1 MVMRERF
8 VVSPMR
14 GLLNDQV
21 CYGYAKGLNMCK
33 FGTMRKAAAGIVAA
47 AMLSVGAAGLVST
60 ANAAEIDNNDIT
72 ITQPAAVPNQLI
84 QPTMNGRTFKAY
96 RISNYSN
103 AQVNASGQITG
114 YDMKAQAPFTD
125 ALIKDAVKAAV
136 VTGDAVNTN
145 FTNVVELNA
154 DGSITFKGDAE
165 NLTALQFV
173 GKYFYGTGADV
184 YGNDNANS
192 HQVRTFADYLL
203 KHLPQGANAISATGA
218 NDQVTLDIPDGEE
231 GLYLII
237 EEPTIDTKTDAFKGE
252 TVSRAMLTGT
262 PIKVGDKLYNEVVND
277 GGKTYTLGTL
287 ALKAEKVTL
296 TKEIEGKDQLIQLN
310 SVRTFT
316 IRTNVPNY
324 TTDYPNWQAKNF
336 TIADNPSAN
345 INPFV
350 TEGDNTTVKTLKV
363 EATKADGT
371 KATLAIG
378 TDYTVDVTNSNS
390 TDAND
395 FKISLTDPTKWS
407 GQGITITYDGVLT
420 STTPDGTTNTD
431 QATVNDVQLD
441 FSNNPNDPN
450 EKATLTDQEK
460 LFNAQLDMEKVAFND
475 VVKKLAGA
483 KFEATVGGAPV
494 AFTKSADG
502 LTYTV
507 NKDTTATGVTNEVV
521 FGVQKEDGIKPIT
534 LDGLAGDTDQA
545 VTYTFTETKAPEGYI
560 LGDNPVSFTVTVT
573 PTFDAAGE
581 STGAE
586 VVVNSANHKNFIDL
600 SEVANATSPASTN
613 GTVYTLG
620 TARVE
625 NTKNISDFA
634 KTGGEIVWLMAAAGA
649 AAAAG
654 VGLGIVVR
662 RSRSRRYRA

>member
-1 MVMRERF
+1 MR
-8 VVSPMR
+8 
-14 GLLNDQV
+14 N
-21 CYGYAKGLNMCK
+21 

-60 ANAAEIDNNDIT
+60 ANAAEVNSNDIT
-72 ITQPAAVPNQLI
+72 ITQPAAVQNQLI
-84 QPTMNGRTFKAY
+84 QPTVNGRKFKAY

-114 YDMKAQAPFTD
+114 YDMKAQVPFTD
-125 ALIKDAVKAAV
+125 ALIKDAVKAAI
-136 VTGDAVNTN
+136 VTGDTVNSN
-145 FTNVVELNA
+145 FQNVVTLGD
-154 DGSITFKGDAE
+154 DGNITFKGDAE

-218 NDQVTLDIPDGEE
+218 NDQVTLDIPNGEE

-237 EEPTIDTKTDAFKGE
+237 EEPTIDTTADAFKGE

-277 GGKTYTLGTL
+277 GGKTYKLGTL

-336 TIADNPSAN
+336 TITDNPSAN

-350 TEGDNTTVKTLKV
+350 TKGDNTTVKNLKV
-363 EATKADGT
+363 EAT

-475 VVKKLAGA
+475 VDKKLLGA
-483 KFEATVGGAPV
+483 KFTATTVNDAPV
-494 AFTKSADG
+494 TFTKSADG

-507 NKDTTATGVTNEVV
+507 NKDTRAAGVTNEVV
-521 FGVQKEDGIKPIT
+521 FGVQGANGIKPIT

-581 STGAE
+581 STGAT
-586 VVVNSANHKNFIDL
+586 VVVNSANHANFIDL
-600 SEVANATSPASTN
+600 STVANATSPASTN

-654 VGLGIVVR
+654 VGLGIAVR

>member
-1 MVMRERF
+1 MKKRTLI
-8 VVSPMR
+8 STTA
-14 GLLNDQV
+14 GLAV
-21 CYGYAKGLNMCK
+21 
-33 FGTMRKAAAGIVAA
+33 A
-47 AMLSVGAAGLVST
+47 AMLMGAGFVAT
-60 ANAAEIDNNDIT
+60 ANAAEVTSNDIT
-72 ITQPAAVPNQLI
+72 ITQPAAVENQLKP
-84 QPTMNGRTFKAY
+84 PTVTDRTFKAY
-96 RISNYSN
+96 RISDYSN
-103 AQVNASGQITG
+103 AQVNDKGQITG
-114 YDMKAQAPFTD
+114 YDMKVTNGFTD
-125 ALIKDAVKAAV
+125 ALIRDAVKAAV

-145 FTNVVELNA
+145 FANVVELNA

-203 KHLPQGANAISATGA
+203 KHLPQEAVPVSATGA
-218 NDQVTLDIPDGEE
+218 NNQVTFDIPDEGE
-231 GLYLII
+231 GLYLIV
-237 EEPTIDTKTDAFKGE
+237 EDPKIDTTTDAFKGE

-262 PIKVGDKLYNEVVND
+262 PIKVGTKLYNEVVND

-336 TIADNPSAN
+336 IITDNPSAN

-350 TEGDNTTVKTLKV
+350 TEGDNTTVKNLKV

-371 KATLAIG
+371 KTTLAIG

-431 QATVNDVQLD
+431 QATVNDVKLD
-441 FSNNPNDPN
+441 FSNNPNADD
-450 EKATLTDQEK
+450 EMATLTDQEK
-460 LFNAQLDMEKVAFND
+460 LFNAQLDMEKVAFNNVD
-475 VVKKLAGA
+475 TKLAGA
-483 KFEATVGGAPV
+483 KFTATVNGAPV
-494 AFTKSADG
+494 AFTKSVDG

-507 NKDTTATGVTNEVV
+507 NKDATATGVTNEVV
-521 FGVQKEDGIKPIT
+521 FGVQGADGIKPIT
-534 LDGLAGDTDQA
+534 LDGLAADTDQA
-545 VTYTFTETKAPEGYI
+545 VTYTFTETEAPVGYI

-573 PTFDAAGE
+573 PNFDETTGE

-586 VVVNSANHKNFIDL
+586 VVVESANHANFIDL
-600 SEVANATSPASTN
+600 STVANATSPASEG

-625 NTKNISDFA
+625 NTKNINDFA
-634 KTGGEIVWLMAAAGA
+634 KTGGAIMTMLALAGA
-649 AAAAG
+649 ATAAG
-654 VGLGIVVR
+654 VIASVAAKR
-662 RSRSRRYRA
+662 RTNKA

>member
-1 MVMRERF
+1 
-8 VVSPMR
+8 
-14 GLLNDQV
+14 
-21 CYGYAKGLNMCK
+21 MCK

-60 ANAAEIDNNDIT
+60 ANAAEVNSNDIT
-72 ITQPAAVPNQLI
+72 ITQPAAVQNQLI
-84 QPTMNGRTFKAY
+84 QPTVNGRTFKAY

-103 AQVNASGQITG
+103 AQVNADGKITG
-114 YDMKAQAPFTD
+114 YDMKVTNGFTD
-125 ALIKDAVKAAV
+125 DLIRDAVKAAV
-136 VTGDAVNTN
+136 VTGDAINKN
-145 FTNVVELNA
+145 FQNVVTLGD
-154 DGSITFKGDAE
+154 DGNITFKGDAE
-165 NLTALQFV
+165 NLTPLQFV

-184 YGNDNANS
+184 YGNENANS

-203 KHLPQGANAISATGA
+203 KHLPTGA
-218 NDQVTLDIPDGEE
+218 TAITGVGADKQVTLDIPDDEE

-237 EEPTIDTKTDAFKGE
+237 EEPTINTTTDTFKGE

-262 PIKVGDKLYNEVVND
+262 PIKVGTKLYNEVVNGD
-277 GGKTYTLGTL
+277 KTYTLGSL

-296 TKEIEGKDQLIQLN
+296 TKEIEGNDQLIQLN

-350 TEGDNTTVKTLKV
+350 TEAGTTTVKNLKV

-420 STTPDGTTNTD
+420 STTPDGTTNID

-475 VVKKLAGA
+475 KLNKLAGA
-483 KFEATVGGAPV
+483 KFAATVNGAPV

-507 NKDTTATGVTNEVV
+507 NKDATAAGVTNEVV
-521 FGVQKEDGIKPIT
+521 FGVQGADGPIKPIT

-586 VVVNSANHKNFIDL
+586 VVVESANHANFIDL
-600 SEVANATSPASTN
+600 SEVVNATSPASTD

-620 TARVE
+620 TVRVE

-634 KTGGEIVWLMAAAGA
+634 KTGGAIVWLMAAAGA

-654 VGLGIVVR
+654 VGLGIAVR
-662 RSRSRRYRA
+662 RSRSRRYHA

>member
-1 MVMRERF
+1 MH
-8 VVSPMR
+8 
-14 GLLNDQV
+14 
-21 CYGYAKGLNMCK
+21 K
-33 FGTMRKAAAGIVAA
+33 FGTMRRAAAGMMAA

-60 ANAAEIDNNDIT
+60 ANAAEVNSNDIT
-72 ITQPAAVPNQLI
+72 ITQPAAVQNQLI
-84 QPTMNGRTFKAY
+84 QPTVNGRTFKAY
-96 RISNYSN
+96 RISNYTN
-103 AQVNASGQITG
+103 AQVNDKGQITG
-114 YDMKAQAPFTD
+114 YDMAAQAPFTD
-125 ALIKDAVKAAV
+125 ALIKAAVKAAV
-136 VTGDAVNTN
+136 VTGNAVDTN
-145 FTNVVELNA
+145 FQNVVALGD
-154 DGSITFKGDAE
+154 DGNITFKGDAE

-173 GKYFYGTGADV
+173 GKYFYGAGADV
-184 YGNDNANS
+184 YGNDNADS
-192 HQVRTFADYLL
+192 DQVRTFADYLMG
-203 KHLPQGANAISATGA
+203 HLPQGATAVSATGA
-218 NDQVTLDIPDGEE
+218 NGQVTLDIPDGQE
-231 GLYLII
+231 GLYLIV
-237 EEPTIDTKTDAFKGE
+237 EDPTIDTTTDAFKGE

-262 PIKVGDKLYNEVVND
+262 PIKVGDKLYNEVVN

-296 TKEIEGKDQLIQLN
+296 TKDVQGTDHLIQLN
-310 SVRTFT
+310 SVRTFV
-316 IRTNVPNY
+316 INTNVPNY
-324 TTDYPNWQAKNF
+324 TIDYPNWKAKNF
-336 TIADNPSAN
+336 IITDNPSAN

-350 TEGDNTTVKTLKV
+350 TEGDNTTVKNLKV

-371 KATLAIG
+371 KTTLAIN

-420 STTPDGTTNTD
+420 STTPDGTTNTA

-441 FSNNPNDPN
+441 FSNNPNVAD

-475 VVKKLAGA
+475 VATKLAGA
-483 KFEATVGGAPV
+483 KFTATVNGTPV

-507 NKDTTATGVTNEVV
+507 NKDASASGVTNEVV
-521 FGVQKEDGIKPIT
+521 FGVDVSGTIKPIT

-545 VTYTFTETKAPEGYI
+545 VTYTFTETEAPAGYI
-560 LGDNPVSFTVTVT
+560 LGDNPVSFTVKVT
-573 PTFDAAGE
+573 PTFDTAGE

-586 VVVNSANHKNFIDL
+586 VVVESANHANFIDL
-600 SEVANATSPASTN
+600 SAVVNATSPASTG

-654 VGLGIVVR
+654 VGLGIAVR

>member
-1 MVMRERF
+1 MR
-8 VVSPMR
+8 
-14 GLLNDQV
+14 
-21 CYGYAKGLNMCK
+21 K
-33 FGTMRKAAAGIVAA
+33 FGTMRRAAAGMMAA

-60 ANAAEIDNNDIT
+60 ANAAEVNSNDIT
-72 ITQPAAVPNQLI
+72 ITQPAAVQNQLKP
-84 QPTMNGRTFKAY
+84 PTVTGRTFNAY
-96 RISNYSN
+96 RISDYSN
-103 AQVNASGQITG
+103 AQVNDKGQITG
-114 YDMKAQAPFTD
+114 YDMKVTNGFTD
-125 ALIKDAVKAAV
+125 ALIRDAVKAAV

-145 FTNVVELNA
+145 FANVVELNA

-203 KHLPQGANAISATGA
+203 KHLPQEAVPVSATGA
-218 NDQVTLDIPDGEE
+218 NNQVTFDIPDEGE
-231 GLYLII
+231 GLYLIV
-237 EEPTIDTKTDAFKGE
+237 EDPKIDTTTDAFKGE

-262 PIKVGDKLYNEVVND
+262 PIKVGTKLYNEVVND

-324 TTDYPNWQAKNF
+324 TTDYPNWQARNF
-336 TIADNPSAN
+336 TIADNPAAN
-345 INPFV
+345 INPFKDGAV
-350 TEGDNTTVKTLKV
+350 RNLVVKAK
-363 EATKADGT
+363 KADGT
-371 KATLAIG
+371 ETTLTKG
-378 TDYTVDVTNSNS
+378 THYTVDVTNGTSD
-390 TDAND
+390 DAND

-420 STTPDGTTNTD
+420 STTPDGTTNID

-460 LFNAQLDMEKVAFND
+460 LFNAQLDMEKVAFNQ
-475 VVKKLAGA
+475 VAMKLAGA
-483 KFEATVGGAPV
+483 KFTATVGGAPV

-507 NKDTTATGVTNEVV
+507 NKVTTATGVTNEVV

-545 VTYTFTETKAPEGYI
+545 VTYTFTETEAPAGYI

-581 STGAE
+581 STGATVTVE
-586 VVVNSANHKNFIDL
+586 SANHKNFIDL
-600 SEVANATSPASTN
+600 STVANATSPASTN

-654 VGLGIVVR
+654 VGLGIAVR
-662 RSRSRRYRA
+662 RSRSRRYPA

>member
-1 MVMRERF
+1 MR
-8 VVSPMR
+8 
-14 GLLNDQV
+14 
-21 CYGYAKGLNMCK
+21 K
-33 FGTMRKAAAGIVAA
+33 FGTMRRAAAGMMAV

-60 ANAAEIDNNDIT
+60 ANAKEVPNNDIT
-72 ITQPAAVPNQLI
+72 ITQPAAVQNQLI
-84 QPTMNGRTFKAY
+84 QPTVNGRTFKAY

-103 AQVNASGQITG
+103 AQVNADGKITG
-114 YDMKAQAPFTD
+114 YDMKVTNGFTD
-125 ALIKDAVKAAV
+125 DLIRDAVKAAV
-136 VTGDAVNTN
+136 VTGDAVNSN
-145 FTNVVELNA
+145 FQNVVALGD
-154 DGSITFKGDAE
+154 DGNITFKGDAE

-173 GKYFYGTGADV
+173 GKYFYGAGADV

-218 NDQVTLDIPDGEE
+218 NNQVALDIPDGEE

-262 PIKVGDKLYNEVVND
+262 PIKVGDKLYDEVVTTRGD
-277 GGKTYTLGTL
+277 EKVVYKLGTL

-296 TKEIEGKDQLIQLN
+296 TKEIEGNDQLIQLN

-316 IRTNVPNY
+316 IKTNVPNY

-336 TIADNPSAN
+336 TITDNPAAN

-350 TEGDNTTVKTLKV
+350 TEAGTTTVKNLKV
-363 EATKADGT
+363 EAAKAGGT
-371 KATLAIG
+371 KTTLAIG
-378 TDYTVDVTNSNS
+378 TDYTVDVTNANS

-460 LFNAQLDMEKVAFND
+460 LFNAQLDMEKVAFNN
-475 VVKKLAGA
+475 KLNKLPDA
-483 KFEATVGGAPV
+483 KFTATVDGKPV
-494 AFTKSADG
+494 KFTKSADG

-507 NKDTTATGVTNEVV
+507 NKDTSAAGVTNEVV

-654 VGLGIVVR
+654 VGLGIAVR
-662 RSRSRRYRA
+662 RSRSRRYPA

>member
-1 MVMRERF
+1 MR
-8 VVSPMR
+8 
-14 GLLNDQV
+14 N
-21 CYGYAKGLNMCK
+21 
-33 FGTMRKAAAGIVAA
+33 FGTMRRAAAGMMAA

-60 ANAAEIDNNDIT
+60 ANAAEAGNNDIT
-72 ITQPAAVPNQLI
+72 ITQPENVPNQLI
-84 QPTMNGRTFKAY
+84 QPTVNGRTFKAY

-114 YDMKAQAPFTD
+114 YDMAAQVPFTD

-136 VTGDAVNTN
+136 VTGDAVDTN
-145 FTNVVELNA
+145 FSKVVTLNA

-173 GKYFYGTGADV
+173 GKYFYGAGADV
-184 YGNDNANS
+184 YGNENANS

-237 EEPTIDTKTDAFKGE
+237 EEPTIDTTTDTFKGE

-262 PIKVGDKLYNEVVND
+262 PIKVGTKLYNEVVNGD
-277 GGKTYTLGTL
+277 KTYTLGTL

-296 TKEIEGKDQLIQLN
+296 TKEIEGNDQLIQLN

-350 TEGDNTTVKTLKV
+350 TEAGTTTVKNLKV

-371 KATLAIG
+371 KTTLAIG

-407 GQGITITYDGVLT
+407 GQGITIMYDGVLT

-450 EKATLTDQEK
+450 EMATLTDQEK
-460 LFNAQLDMEKVAFND
+460 LFNAQLDMEKVAFNQ
-475 VVKKLAGA
+475 VAMKLAGA
-483 KFEATVGGAPV
+483 KFTATVGDTPV

-502 LTYTV
+502 MTYTV

-521 FGVQKEDGIKPIT
+521 FGVDVSGTIKPIT

-586 VVVNSANHKNFIDL
+586 VVVNSATHANFIDL
-600 SEVANATSPASTN
+600 STVANATSPASTN

-620 TARVE
+620 TVRVE

-634 KTGGEIVWLMAAAGA
+634 KTGGAIVWLMAAAGA

-654 VGLGIVVR
+654 VGLGIAVR

>member
-1 MVMRERF
+1 MH
-8 VVSPMR
+8 
-14 GLLNDQV
+14 
-21 CYGYAKGLNMCK
+21 K
-33 FGTMRKAAAGIVAA
+33 FGTMRRAAAGMMAA

-60 ANAAEIDNNDIT
+60 ANAAEITNNDIT
-72 ITQPAAVPNQLI
+72 ITQPAAVQNQLI
-84 QPTMNGRTFKAY
+84 QPTVNGRTFKAY

-103 AQVNASGQITG
+103 AQVNANGQITG
-114 YDMKAQAPFTD
+114 YDMAAQAPFTD

-136 VTGDAVNTN
+136 VTGDAVDTN
-145 FTNVVELNA
+145 FANVVALGD
-154 DGSITFKGDAE
+154 DGNITFKGDAE

-173 GKYFYGTGADV
+173 GKYFYGAGADV
-184 YGNDNANS
+184 YGNDNADS
-192 HQVRTFADYLL
+192 DQVRTFADYLL
-203 KHLPQGANAISATGA
+203 EHLPQGATAVSATGA
-218 NDQVTLDIPDGEE
+218 NGQVTLDIPDGQE
-231 GLYLII
+231 GLYLIV
-237 EEPTIDTKTDAFKGE
+237 EEPTIDTTTDAFKGE

-262 PIKVGDKLYNEVVND
+262 PIKVGDKLYNEVVN

-296 TKEIEGKDQLIQLN
+296 TKDVQGTDHLIQLN
-310 SVRTFT
+310 SVRTFV
-316 IRTNVPNY
+316 INTNVPNY
-324 TTDYPNWQAKNF
+324 TTDYPNWKAKNF
-336 TIADNPSAN
+336 AITDNPSAN

-350 TEGDNTTVKTLKV
+350 TESGNTTVKNLKV

-371 KATLAIG
+371 KTTLAIN

-407 GQGITITYDGVLT
+407 GQGITVTYDGVLT
-420 STTPDGTTNTD
+420 ATTPDGTTNTA

-441 FSNNPNDPN
+441 FSNNPNVADD
-450 EKATLTDQEK
+450 KATLTDQEK

-475 VVKKLAGA
+475 VATKLAGA
-483 KFEATVGGAPV
+483 KFTATVNGTPV

-507 NKDTTATGVTNEVV
+507 NKDASASGVTNEVV
-521 FGVQKEDGIKPIT
+521 FGVDVSGTIKPIT

-545 VTYTFTETKAPEGYI
+545 VTYTFTETEAPAGYI
-560 LGDNPVSFTVTVT
+560 LGDNPVSFTVKVT
-573 PTFDAAGE
+573 PTFDTAGE

-586 VVVNSANHKNFIDL
+586 VAVESANHANFIDL
-600 SEVANATSPASTN
+600 SAVVNATSPASTG

-634 KTGGEIVWLMAAAGA
+634 KTGGEIAWLMAAAGA

-654 VGLGIVVR
+654 VGLGIAVR

>member
-21 CYGYAKGLNMCK
+21 CYGYAKGLNMRK
-33 FGTMRKAAAGIVAA
+33 FGTMRKAAAGIVVA

-60 ANAAEIDNNDIT
+60 ANAAEAGNNDIT
-72 ITQPAAVPNQLI
+72 ITQPAAVQNQLI
-84 QPTMNGRTFKAY
+84 QPTVNGRTFKAY
-96 RISNYSN
+96 RISDYSN

-114 YDMKAQAPFTD
+114 YDMKAQVPFTD

-136 VTGDAVNTN
+136 VTGDAINSN
-145 FTNVVELNA
+145 FQNVAALGD
-154 DGSITFKGDAE
+154 DGNITFKGDAE

-173 GKYFYGTGADV
+173 GKYFYGAGADV

-218 NDQVTLDIPDGEE
+218 NGQVTLDIPDGEE

-237 EEPTIDTKTDAFKGE
+237 EEPTIDTTADAFKGE

-262 PIKVGDKLYNEVVND
+262 PIKVGAKLYNEVVNN

-316 IRTNVPNY
+316 INTNVPNY

-336 TIADNPSAN
+336 TITDNPSAN

-350 TEGDNTTVKTLKV
+350 TEAGTTTVKNLKV
-363 EATKADGT
+363 EASKADGT
-371 KATLAIG
+371 KTTLAIG
-378 TDYTVDVTNSNS
+378 TDYTADVTNSNS

-420 STTPDGTTNTD
+420 STTPDGTTNID
-431 QATVNDVQLD
+431 QATVNDVKLD

-460 LFNAQLDMEKVAFND
+460 LFNAQLDMEKVAFNQ
-475 VVKKLAGA
+475 VATKLAGA

-494 AFTKSADG
+494 TFTKSADG

-507 NKDTTATGVTNEVV
+507 NKTSAAGVTNEVV
-521 FGVQKEDGIKPIT
+521 FGVQKEDGTIKPIT
-534 LDGLAGDTDQA
+534 LDGLAGDTDHA
-545 VTYTFTETKAPEGYI
+545 VTYTFTETEAPEGYI

-581 STGAE
+581 STGATIE
-586 VVVNSANHKNFIDL
+586 VASATHANFIDL
-600 SEVANATSPASTN
+600 STVANATSPASTG

-620 TARVE
+620 TVRVE

-649 AAAAG
+649 AAVAG
-654 VGLGIVVR
+654 VGLGIAVR

>member
-1 MVMRERF
+1 MR
-8 VVSPMR
+8 
-14 GLLNDQV
+14 
-21 CYGYAKGLNMCK
+21 K
-33 FGTMRKAAAGIVAA
+33 FGTMRRVAAGMMAA

-60 ANAAEIDNNDIT
+60 ANAAEVTSNDIT
-72 ITQPAAVPNQLI
+72 ITQPAEVPNQLI
-84 QPTMNGRTFKAY
+84 QPTVNGRTFKAY

-125 ALIKDAVKAAV
+125 NLIRDAVKAAV
-136 VTGDAVNTN
+136 VTGDAVNEN
-145 FTNVVELNA
+145 FQNVVTLGD
-154 DGSITFKGDAE
+154 DGNITFKGDAE

-173 GKYFYGTGADV
+173 GKYFYGAGADV
-184 YGNDNANS
+184 YGNDNADS
-192 HQVRTFADYLL
+192 DQVRTFADYLL
-203 KHLPQGANAISATGA
+203 AHLPQGATAVSATGA
-218 NDQVTLDIPDGEE
+218 NGQVTLDIPDGEE
-231 GLYLII
+231 GLYLIV
-237 EEPTIDTKTDAFKGE
+237 EDPKIDTTTDAFKGE

-262 PIKVGDKLYNEVVND
+262 PIKIGDKFYNEVVN

-296 TKEIEGKDQLIQLN
+296 TKDVQGTDHLIQLN
-310 SVRTFT
+310 SVRTFV
-316 IRTNVPNY
+316 INTNVPNY
-324 TTDYPNWQAKNF
+324 TTDYPNWKAKNF
-336 TIADNPSAN
+336 IITDNPSAN

-350 TEGDNTTVKTLKV
+350 TEGGNTTVKNLKV
-363 EATKADGT
+363 EATRAERAKT
-371 KATLAIG
+371 TLAIG
-378 TDYTVDVTNSNS
+378 VDYTVDVTNANS
-390 TDAND
+390 DDAND

-407 GQGITITYDGVLT
+407 GQGITVTYDGVLT
-420 STTPDGTTNTD
+420 ATTPDGTTNTN

-441 FSNNPNDPN
+441 FSNNPNVDD

-475 VVKKLAGA
+475 VATKLAGA
-483 KFEATVGGAPV
+483 KFTATVDGAPV

-507 NKDTTATGVTNEVV
+507 NKDTSASGVTNEVV

-545 VTYTFTETKAPEGYI
+545 VTYTFTETEAPAGYI
-560 LGDNPVSFTVTVT
+560 LGDNPVSFTVKVT
-573 PTFDAAGE
+573 PTFDTAGE

-586 VVVNSANHKNFIDL
+586 VVVESASHANFIDL
-600 SEVANATSPASTN
+600 SEVANATNPASEN

-634 KTGGEIVWLMAAAGA
+634 KTGGEIAWLMAAAGA
-649 AAAAG
+649 AAAVG
-654 VGLGIVVR
+654 VGLGIAVR
-662 RSRSRRYRA
+662 RSRSSRHRA

>member
-1 MVMRERF
+1 MNR
-8 VVSPMR
+8 
-14 GLLNDQV
+14 NII
-21 CYGYAKGLNMCK
+21 K
-33 FGTMRKAAAGIVAA
+33 TTT
-47 AMLSVGAAGLVST
+47 AGLATLTMLLGAGFVMAPT
-60 ANAAEIDNNDIT
+60 ANAAEIANNDIT
-72 ITQPAAVPNQLI
+72 ITQPAAVQNQLI
-84 QPTMNGRTFKAY
+84 PPTMNGRTFKAY

-103 AQVNASGQITG
+103 AQVNDNGQITG
-114 YDMKAQAPFTD
+114 YDMKVTNGFTD
-125 ALIKDAVKAAV
+125 DLIRDAVKAAV

-145 FTNVVELNA
+145 FANVVELKT

-165 NLTALQFV
+165 NLTPLQFV

-192 HQVRTFADYLL
+192 YQVRTFADYLL
-203 KHLPQGANAISATGA
+203 KHLPTGATAITGVGANK
-218 NDQVTLDIPDGEE
+218 QVTLDIPDDEE

-237 EEPTIDTKTDAFKGE
+237 EDPKIDTTTDPFKGE

-262 PIKVGDKLYNEVVND
+262 PIKVGTKLYNEVVN
-277 GGKTYTLGTL
+277 GNKTYTLGTL

-296 TKEIEGKDQLIQLN
+296 TKEIEGNDQLIQLN

-316 IRTNVPNY
+316 INTNVPNY
-324 TTDYPNWQAKNF
+324 TIDYPNWQAKNF
-336 TIADNPSAN
+336 IITDTPSKN
-345 INPFV
+345 IDPFKDGAV
-350 TEGDNTTVKTLKV
+350 RNLVVK
-363 EATKADGT
+363 ATKADGT
-371 KATLAIG
+371 ETTLTKG
-378 TDYTVDVTNSNS
+378 THYTVDVTNGTS
-390 TDAND
+390 DVAND
-395 FKISLTDPTKWS
+395 FKISLTDPTAWS
-407 GQGITITYDGVLT
+407 GQKLTITYDGVLT

-431 QATVNDVQLD
+431 QATVNNVQLD
-441 FSNNPNDPN
+441 FSNNPNVDD

-475 VVKKLAGA
+475 VVTKLAGA
-483 KFEATVGGAPV
+483 KFTATVNGAPV

-521 FGVQKEDGIKPIT
+521 FGVQGADGIKPIT

-545 VTYTFTETKAPEGYI
+545 VTYTFTETEAPAGYI
-560 LGDNPVSFTVTVT
+560 LGDNPVSFTVKVT
-573 PTFDAAGE
+573 PTFDGTGE

-586 VVVNSANHKNFIDL
+586 VVVESATHANFIDL
-600 SEVANATSPASTN
+600 STVANATKPASEG

-634 KTGGEIVWLMAAAGA
+634 KTGGEILMFGVIAAATAAIGA
-649 AAAAG
+649 GLMVAA
-654 VGLGIVVR
+654 R
-662 RSRSRRYRA
+662 KRNQRAE